1 MHKHI
6 FNAEPISSDPP
17 RTFPLSPPPLQP
29 YVLWHQR
36 PCRQHPGPSVRGQ
49 ETQYVRTYAGSLI
62 NCCVLSRICCTA
74 RGGPGGGGKGG
85 GPGAPGPYEIVPG
98 PRAPVAGPVGDPRSG
113 RRSSRPR
120 SGRSRTCESHANI
133 FSTYVN
139 AVLPKGWAGEPPISK
154 TRSWITTVPQEP
166 LTENGC
172 SPGRAGDG
180 GPKPRGWGMGAA
192 MIFLRTSSH
201 WRQWRSTT
209 RAA

>member
-1 MHKHI
+1 M
-6 FNAEPISSDPP
+6 APAPLPP
-17 RTFPLSPPPLQP
+17 AP
-29 YVLWHQR
+29 
-36 PCRQHPGPSVRGQ
+36 RQGARVK
-49 ETQYVRTYAGSLI
+49 YVRTYVRPFAAKKHSTYVRTLAPLLI
-62 NCCVLSRICCTA
+62 VASDLEFVA
-74 RGGPGGGGKGG
+74 PPGAGPGAGEGGA
-85 GPGAPGPYEIVPG
+85 GPGPRAPGPYEIVPG
-98 PRAPVAGPVGDPRSG
+98 PRAPVAGPVGDPRTG
-113 RRSSRPR
+113 RRSSGPR

-154 TRSWITTVPQEP
+154 TRSWRTTVPQEP

-201 WRQWRSTT
+201 LRQWRSTT
-209 RAA
+209 RAT